1 MARKSVLKEETVFS
15 NEDSSDYSVD
25 ETPQLDLESDLENDS
40 NETKI
45 EQANEGLNEIENEI
59 NEVDQQQVA
68 VERYLEILE
77 SHVVPGYRV
86 SSESFALIASS
97 LNISKEDVDKDGIVK
112 TVLKTL
118 VALLKKAGELLKKA
132 FEHIKNTWPLITAN
146 LTKLKDDLNTA
157 RTGAIKLTG
166 NETVS
171 LSSGS
176 YLMRGGNFVGDST
189 TAINIMTA
197 ISGNLLK
204 SVPKELTQLL
214 KEVNGTSDLSTSAV
228 TRKLISAHTQ
238 FDRTTAKKMFSK
250 TMPGDKL
257 ISIEIKATGDYD
269 NFIYTLED
277 DEAGR
282 SSGKVDVTGF
292 DTPTARAVLA
302 VLGKLI
308 ADIEEY
314 SNGFT
319 SMSSALAAHSF
330 DDIKDIT
337 KLGKEERATAQYA
350 ARLTAIKATR
360 AYVLGNQRFCGYCIT
375 VVKQELA
382 LINNLIKQAS
392 G

>member
-118 VALLKKAGELLKKA
+118 VALLKRAGELLKKA

-176 YLMRGGNFVGDST
+176 YLMRGGNFVGDSI

-392 G
+392 E